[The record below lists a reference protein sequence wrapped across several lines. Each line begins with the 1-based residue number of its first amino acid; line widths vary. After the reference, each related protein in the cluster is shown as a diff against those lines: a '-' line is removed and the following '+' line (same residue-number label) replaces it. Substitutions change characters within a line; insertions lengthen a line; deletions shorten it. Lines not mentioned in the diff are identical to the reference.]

1 MPYLSVGQ
9 EHDLEEVAAHR
20 PQILRAGDAS
30 DASGLK
36 EARNFVLRV
45 KERLRED
52 RYQQF
57 LVNFPKLGTTIQQVA
72 FYEEIRRIF
81 YANYAEHLWVMAS
94 MTGPPQ
100 GTLKYMTPYPI
111 ANDPPTPK
119 PIPDIVHPHVSPVE
133 RAAKRFSLSG
143 KRAIVTGGAQ
153 GLGIVCARAMLEHG
167 VSHLAIFDVEE
178 KQGHEAVEHLLKLH
192 QGSEPKPV
200 VGFRCVDVTN
210 ETAVNIAVFEV
221 AQAFGGIDL
230 LVSFA
235 GITGSELSVNY
246 DIQKWKQIFDV
257 NLHGSFLVARA
268 VARELIAQK
277 SPGSMV
283 FTASMSGFVVNTP
296 QPHPAYAVSKAAVH
310 HLARSLAGEWVG
322 HQIRVNSISPGIMN
336 TRLSGGPAQADLRKL
351 WLEKSPMGIGDPED
365 LTGAVVLLCSD
376 AGKFITGTDIKLD
389 GRLSQL
395 DLAAKLLSVSSV
407 EVQQQWDGC
416 PITRLAS
423 TSDF

>member
-1 MPYLSVGQ
+1 M
-9 EHDLEEVAAHR
+9 
-20 PQILRAGDAS
+20 AG
-30 DASGLK
+30 
-36 EARNFVLRV
+36 
-45 KERLRED
+45 
-52 RYQQF
+52 
-57 LVNFPKLGTTIQQVA
+57 
-72 FYEEIRRIF
+72 
-81 YANYAEHLWVMAS
+81 

-119 PIPDIVHPHVSPVE
+119 PIPDVILPDVSPVE

-143 KRAIVTGGAQ
+143 KKAI
-153 GLGIVCARAMLEHG
+153 
-167 VSHLAIFDVEE
+167 AIFDVDE
-178 KQGHEAVEHLLKLH
+178 KQGHEALEHLSKLH
-192 QGSEPKPV
+192 QGSESKPV
-200 VGFRCVDVTN
+200 IDFRCVDVTD
-210 ETAVNIAVFEV
+210 ETAVNVAVFEV

-235 GITGSELSVNY
+235 GITGSDLSVNY

-268 VARELIAQK
+268 VAREMMAQK
-277 SPGSMV
+277 TPGSIV

-351 WLEKSPMGIGDPED
+351 WLERSPMGIGDPED
-365 LTGAVVLLCSD
+365 LTGAVVLLCSE
-376 AGKFITGTDIKLD
+376 AGRFITGTDIKLD
-389 GRLSQL
+389 GRLSEPVVEFWNTYTSMYTIRGT
-395 DLAAKLLSVSSV
+395 DLGGVGEK
-407 EVQQQWDGC
+407 
-416 PITRLAS
+416 
-423 TSDF
+423 F